1 MVCKMQCKIGKPE
14 LLLNSTLTSQ
24 DWPTEKFT
32 SIKFEKTVGLYF
44 KKITIERKYLF
55 GNLKN
60 AKVPASMDEFQQNG
74 LE

>member
-14 LLLNSTLTSQ
+14 LLLNSTLKSQ
-24 DWPTEKFT
+24 DWPAEKFT
-32 SIKFEKTVGLYF
+32 SIIFEKTIGLYF

-60 AKVPASMDEFQQNG
+60 AKVPTSMDEFQQNG